1 MNDDVFKYK
10 VFGRKKGRKINQ
22 LKEYDLL
29 INKFKLNENNLSK
42 NEDNILDIGSGDG
55 ESTLYLSNLNPQA
68 NIIACD
74 TYINGNLNLAKKISL
89 NNISNI
95 YIYPEN
101 ILKLFDKISNNCFFN
116 SVWILFPD
124 PWPKKRHFKRR
135 LINKVFFQRLT
146 QILKN
151 NAQIHIVTDSQ
162 SYLKQ
167 ILLTIYESK
176 GFLIWENQSVASWE
190 FDIDKFTK
198 TKYYRKALKT
208 YRKPIYINLKK
219 L

>member
-29 INKFKLNENNLSK
+29 INKFKLNENNLSR